1 LHARFG
7 ADLEIFSFALPF
19 VFLFIFPFFLR
30 VTVVFYYVLFKI
42 HAHTCISFVILRC
55 RRGSNIHKAAG
66 DNNKNNKKQA
76 EINKK

>member
-1 LHARFG
+1 MHV
-7 ADLEIFSFALPF
+7 SALTLKF
-19 VFLFIFPFFLR
+19 FLLLCRLCFYLFFLFFLR

-66 DNNKNNKKQA
+66 DNNKNNKKKA